1 MTELKEIH
9 SKALIEELEKKT
21 TEHNQKLVELETSL
35 KQKHSTEIENLKNEH
50 DFFVNVI
57 KEEYS
62 NQSNGMSEVKQNFIF
77 CFVFLLSN
85 LNNCFVLKNRN
96 QQNYSRK
103 FPT

>member
-9 SKALIEELEKKT
+9 SKALIEELEKKA

-57 KEEYS
+57 KDVLS
-62 NQSNGMSEVKQNFIF
+62 IVIADVAIAVVVVWVASE
-77 CFVFLLSN
+77 L
-85 LNNCFVLKNRN
+85 
-96 QQNYSRK
+96 
-103 FPT
+103 